1 MVTGDKYAELLGS
14 GLRRPQLVAAAKR
27 DRKRPTNLL
36 GPHGKMF
43 VIAADHAARGALSAG
58 SNPLAMGDRR
68 ELLTRLCRAL
78 ERPAVNGVLGSA
90 DILEEL
96 LLLGALEGKTVFG
109 SMNRGGI
116 VGSQFEA
123 DDRFTGYTASALASS
138 GFEGGKMLLKI
149 TPSDPRSAR
158 TLESCAQ
165 AIDELAHHSLLAM
178 IEPFMSVRSGADL
191 ANDLSTEAVIRS
203 VGIASALGATAAYTW
218 LKLPNV
224 ADMERVLNAS
234 TLPTLILGGEVNAD
248 QDLTLANWAKTLS
261 LPGASGLVVGRSL
274 LFPPDDDVDA
284 ALDAATAIL

>member
-1 MVTGDKYAELLGS
+1 MGEEYAELLGS
-14 GLRRPQLVAAAKR
+14 GLMRPQLVAAAKR
-27 DRKRPTNLL
+27 DRKKPTSLL
-36 GPHGKMF
+36 GPHHKMF

-58 SNPLAMGDRR
+58 SNPLAMSDRR

-78 ERPAVNGVLGSA
+78 ERPAVNGVLGTA
-90 DILEEL
+90 DILEDL

-116 VGSQFEA
+116 TGSEFEA
-123 DDRFTGYTASALASS
+123 DDRFTGYTASALAAS

-149 TPSDPRSAR
+149 TPEDARSVR
-158 TLESCAQ
+158 TLEACAH
-165 AIDELAHHSLLAM
+165 AVDDLAEHQLLAM
-178 IEPFMSVRSGADL
+178 IEPFMSVRSGPDL

-203 VGIASALGATAAYTW
+203 VGIASALGGTAAYTW

-224 ADMERVLNAS
+224 ADMERVLSAT
-234 TLPTLILGGEVNAD
+234 TLPALILGGEVNAD
-248 QDLTLANWAKTLS
+248 QDLTLAKWEKTLS
-261 LPGASGLVVGRSL
+261 LPGAHGLVVGRSL

>member
-1 MVTGDKYAELLGS
+1 MITKEQYAELLGS
-14 GLRRPQLVAAAKR
+14 GLRRPQLVAEAKR
-27 DRKRPTNLL
+27 ARRRPSSLL
-36 GPHGKMF
+36 GPHDKMF
-43 VIAADHAARGALSAG
+43 IIAADHTARGALAAG
-58 SNPLAMGDRR
+58 SKPVAMGDRR

-116 VGSQFEA
+116 VGSEFEA

-149 TPSDPRSAR
+149 TPEDARSVR
-158 TLESCAQ
+158 TLQACAH
-165 AIDELAHHSLLAM
+165 AVDDLADHQLLAI
-178 IEPFMSVRSGADL
+178 IEPFISVRSGADL
-191 ANDLSTEAVIRS
+191 VNDLSTEAVIRA
-203 VGIASALGATAAYTW
+203 VGIASGLGATAAYTW

-224 ADMERVLNAS
+224 ENMERVLNAS

-248 QDLTLANWAKTLS
+248 QDLTLAQWAKTLS
-261 LPGASGLVVGRSL
+261 LPGALGLVVGRSL